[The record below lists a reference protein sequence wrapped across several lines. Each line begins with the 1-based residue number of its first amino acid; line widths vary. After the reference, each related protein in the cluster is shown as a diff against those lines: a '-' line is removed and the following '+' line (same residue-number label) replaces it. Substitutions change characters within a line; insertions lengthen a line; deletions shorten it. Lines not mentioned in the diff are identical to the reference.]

1 MRLTRKFLVAL
12 TLATLVVLGINAVV
26 RVRREIAYS
35 DGDMRRD
42 AAFVGAALGE
52 VIART
57 WQNSG
62 EAEARALV
70 AQSDLRARNIHVRW
84 LRLDASD
91 RGARLERDDAELL
104 ARGEILSKR
113 VERID
118 GAAGAVYTYVG
129 LHGPAGRLAALEL
142 TESLADERRYMHTTL
157 FNTVIS
163 TLVLLVAFGVA
174 AAVLGVLF
182 IGRPAR
188 LLVEQARRIGSGDLD
203 RRLDLRQRDEL
214 GELARE
220 FNGMCDR
227 LAEARQR
234 TAAEAKARLAALDQ
248 LRHADRLATVGRL
261 ASGIAHELGTPLN
274 VVSGRA
280 QLVGSGELSADET
293 KDSAR
298 IIFEQTKRMTRIIR
312 QLLDFARRGKASKE
326 RVDLGSVAGQCL
338 AMLEPMALK
347 ASVALTLAPAEG
359 VVAWADA
366 GQMQQ
371 AVTNLVVNAIQATGK
386 QGSVTVTVQRSEA
399 EPPADHGGESG
410 LFLAIRVRDSGR
422 GMDPETRARAFEP
435 FFTTKDVGEGTG
447 LGLSVAY
454 GIVHD
459 HGGWIGVESAEGAGS
474 EFTIYLP
481 EPGEE
486 PSEEGRKS
494 G

>member
-1 MRLTRKFLVAL
+1 
-12 TLATLVVLGINAVV
+12 
-26 RVRREIAYS
+26 
-35 DGDMRRD
+35 
-42 AAFVGAALGE
+42 
-52 VIART
+52 
-57 WQNSG
+57 
-62 EAEARALV
+62 
-70 AQSDLRARNIHVRW
+70 
-84 LRLDASD
+84 
-91 RGARLERDDAELL
+91 
-104 ARGEILSKR
+104 
-113 VERID
+113 
-118 GAAGAVYTYVG
+118 
-129 LHGPAGRLAALEL
+129 
-142 TESLADERRYMHTTL
+142 
-157 FNTVIS
+157 
-163 TLVLLVAFGVA
+163 
-174 AAVLGVLF
+174 
-182 IGRPAR
+182 
-188 LLVEQARRIGSGDLD
+188 
-203 RRLDLRQRDEL
+203 
-214 GELARE
+214 
-220 FNGMCDR
+220 
-227 LAEARQR
+227 
-234 TAAEAKARLAALDQ
+234 
-248 LRHADRLATVGRL
+248 
-261 ASGIAHELGTPLN
+261 
-274 VVSGRA
+274 
-280 QLVGSGELSADET
+280 
-293 KDSAR
+293 
-298 IIFEQTKRMTRIIR
+298 
-312 QLLDFARRGKASKE
+312 
-326 RVDLGSVAGQCL
+326 
-338 AMLEPMALK
+338 MLEPMALK